1 MLSKIQS
8 RLQICRPCSHR
19 HYPDSEAEPQEILLG
34 QEIQVPGSAAHER
47 VHAPLA
53 Q

>member
-8 RLQICRPCSHR
+8 HLQICRPCSHH
-19 HYPDSEAEPQEILLG
+19 HYPDSEAEPQEILPG
-34 QEIQVPGSAAHER
+34 QEIHVPRSAAHER
-47 VHAPLA
+47 MHAPPA